1 MVLLTEVVRRFFCP
15 FSRQFSL
22 PFPWRFYAPPP
33 SFVLGR
39 VGAED
44 CCFVFSAC
52 VRIFVSV
59 SLVIAYRVVRLSNV
73 AVGCTYMLLCSIAG
87 RVRKKVRGSDLI
99 WTSRGCRVWVHGGMS
114 ICRQKQLLSLISK
127 TELDSDLVNKR
138 TTL

>member
-59 SLVIAYRVVRLSNV
+59 SLVIAYRVVRLSNRSSWV
-73 AVGCTYMLLCSIAG
+73 NLHAPLFYRRPRAKESAG
-87 RVRKKVRGSDLI
+87 FRLNLDISGLPRLGA
-99 WTSRGCRVWVHGGMS
+99 WWHEH
-114 ICRQKQLLSLISK
+114 LSSK
-127 TELDSDLVNKR
+127 TIIVAYKQDGA
-138 TTL
+138 